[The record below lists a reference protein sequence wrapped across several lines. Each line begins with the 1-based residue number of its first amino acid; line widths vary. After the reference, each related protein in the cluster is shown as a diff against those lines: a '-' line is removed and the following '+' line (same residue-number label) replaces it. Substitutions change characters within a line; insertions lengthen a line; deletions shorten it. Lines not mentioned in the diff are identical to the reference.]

1 MKNTHQTLVM
11 RDYAHEEKRRL
22 IDGVYGR
29 TPTHREETLAEK
41 IMAGTGFVLF
51 MLLICFI

>member
-1 MKNTHQTLVM
+1 MKNQNLVM
-11 RDYAHEEKRRL
+11 RDYAHKEKRRF
-22 IDGVYGR
+22 IDEVYGR
-29 TPTHREETLAEK
+29 TQVQRAETLAEK